1 MPPSIVLAPDAPAYP
16 AVLRALATP
25 ERAPPTLYL
34 RGALPTLPGVAVVG
48 RRAASAEARA
58 FTRVLARDLV
68 SAGFAVWSG
77 GAFGI
82 DAAAHEAALE
92 AGGRTVVVTG
102 AGLDCPYP
110 REHVPLFD
118 RVLAAGGALL
128 SRLPDTIPPR
138 PQHFL
143 ARNHV
148 LAALT
153 LATVVVE
160 AGLKSGARSA
170 AAAARKLGRPLGV
183 VPHPPWS
190 EAGAGCAEELAMGAR
205 AVTCMA
211 DVLGAVGH
219 GPSPRKRR
227 TETEPRLP
235 ARDLP
240 LPFEGS
246 FDPLEKAVL
255 GVLGDTP
262 THLDVICD
270 TVGAP
275 LPAVAGALLTLTL
288 QAVVVEGPAG
298 SYRRG
303 KR

>member
-1 MPPSIVLAPDAPAYP
+1 MPSTVVLAPDAPDYP
-16 AVLRALATP
+16 AALRDLATA

-34 RGALPTLPGVAVVG
+34 RGALPTLPAVAVVG
-48 RRAASAEARA
+48 RREASAEACA
-58 FTRVLARDLV
+58 FTRALVHDLV
-68 SAGFAVWSG
+68 AAGFAVWSG
-77 GAFGI
+77 GAFGV
-82 DAAAHEAALE
+82 DAAAHEATLE

-102 AGLDCPYP
+102 AGLDRPYP

-153 LATVVVE
+153 RVTVVVE

-170 AAAARKLGRPLGV
+170 AAAARKLGRPLLV
-183 VPHPPWS
+183 VPHPPWT

-205 AVTCMA
+205 AVTCAA
-211 DVLGAVGH
+211 DVLGAMGH
-219 GPSPRKRR
+219 HPPPRRRR
-227 TETEPRLP
+227 TEREPGPPR
-235 ARDLP
+235 ALP
-240 LPFEGS
+240 LPFEGT
-246 FDPLEKAVL
+246 FGPLEKAVL